1 MLDSTYYICFLS
13 TFSILF
19 PRQSSPAASDDNE
32 KVWRRGLNLEEAFRE
47 RESADV
53 VYVRVKIFSSYLN
66 KAFCEI
72 LLKVPLTQ
80 RKHFVRFCTIAKM
93 FPHFSC
99 LEKIFIYHY
108 EHIWPK
114 VVLPVLHFLVVFVA
128 VKLDQNTEDNMIYLY
143 K

>member
-1 MLDSTYYICFLS
+1 MLDSTHCFFKYKYNS
-13 TFSILF
+13 SILF

-93 FPHFSC
+93 FPQFSC
-99 LEKIFIYHY
+99 LENFYHPLWTHLTKSRPSCFAFFSFVHCHEIGSKHGGWYDIFI
-108 EHIWPK
+108 
-114 VVLPVLHFLVVFVA
+114 
-128 VKLDQNTEDNMIYLY
+128 
-143 K
+143 